1 MGSGQESA
9 ALEETRRAGY
19 QLDLNAI
26 TARTLADKAAIAAA
40 RTMIDLRAQNIT
52 GIEAEKR
59 AQEQANLVIAQGAQE
74 AADALREAQ
83 QARDTAGLAGYEQQL
98 ATINARYREQIE
110 LASGSADAIRDLQ
123 QARILEIETLQINT
137 RRDLFDRQESQLRSL
152 QVEADHIRSTN
163 DARRQAMI
171 TLQAEN
177 DLRQTGIELN
187 TDWAKSYVANA
198 KALSD
203 YEDSISRVSDAWGT
217 VRDAGE
223 DAIDG
228 LMDALSGGD
237 IEDAIKQLAQSISR
251 GLLDLTIGNP
261 LKNALLGTNYGTWD
275 DLMNGVRKA
284 PGLSMPGLQ
293 SVATMQVSAA
303 VVNVSGGMG
312 GTGSILGG
320 GSANSNYAPGAIES
334 SVLPP
339 LKSAAGDLNAAAKAI
354 RTIES
359 GSAAGNYSALG
370 PLTKSGDRAY
380 GAYQMMG
387 NNIPSWSKA
396 ALGRQV
402 STNEFLA
409 NPNLQDQIFAHRF
422 GGYMGKYG
430 PEGAS
435 RAWFAGE
442 GGMNRMGASDV
453 VGTSVAGY
461 NSRFGKLYQQHMGG
475 ATDASSAIAKQMQES
490 GTRLAEASKTLS
502 SSSQFFAQGFD
513 MNTKVMIDGM
523 EGTVGEFLPKFGGNL
538 DKLLESVS
546 GGVGGGLGG
555 LGGLVSSLFGLSP
568 RAAAATAAG
577 KAGLWSTGGYT
588 GPGGVH
594 EPAGVVHRGEV
605 VWSQRDIARA
615 GGVATVEAM
624 RLGMRGYASGGL
636 VAAPSF
642 AAMPAVS
649 PAVAASGPGVQINI
663 VNQTDAV
670 IRQEER
676 QNADGTTSIDIF
688 VDRLVSQKLGTRGT
702 ETNKALRQGYG
713 AREQLQGF

>member
-1 MGSGQESA
+1 M
-9 ALEETRRAGY
+9 Y
-19 QLDLNAI
+19 
-26 TARTLADKAAIAAA
+26 
-40 RTMIDLRAQNIT
+40 
-52 GIEAEKR
+52 KR
-59 AQEQANLVIAQGAQE
+59 Q
-74 AADALREAQ
+74 
-83 QARDTAGLAGYEQQL
+83 
-98 ATINARYREQIE
+98 
-110 LASGSADAIRDLQ
+110 
-123 QARILEIETLQINT
+123 
-137 RRDLFDRQESQLRSL
+137 
-152 QVEADHIRSTN
+152 
-163 DARRQAMI
+163 
-171 TLQAEN
+171 
-177 DLRQTGIELN
+177 
-187 TDWAKSYVANA
+187 ANA

-422 GGYMGKYG
+422 GCLLY
-430 PEGAS
+430 
-435 RAWFAGE
+435 
-442 GGMNRMGASDV
+442 
-453 VGTSVAGY
+453 TS
-461 NSRFGKLYQQHMGG
+461 
-475 ATDASSAIAKQMQES
+475 
-490 GTRLAEASKTLS
+490 
-502 SSSQFFAQGFD
+502 
-513 MNTKVMIDGM
+513 
-523 EGTVGEFLPKFGGNL
+523 P
-538 DKLLESVS
+538 
-546 GGVGGGLGG
+546 
-555 LGGLVSSLFGLSP
+555 SP
-568 RAAAATAAG
+568 R
-577 KAGLWSTGGYT
+577 
-588 GPGGVH
+588 
-594 EPAGVVHRGEV
+594 
-605 VWSQRDIARA
+605 D
-615 GGVATVEAM
+615 
-624 RLGMRGYASGGL
+624 
-636 VAAPSF
+636 
-642 AAMPAVS
+642 
-649 PAVAASGPGVQINI
+649 
-663 VNQTDAV
+663 
-670 IRQEER
+670 
-676 QNADGTTSIDIF
+676 
-688 VDRLVSQKLGTRGT
+688 
-702 ETNKALRQGYG
+702 
-713 AREQLQGF
+713 